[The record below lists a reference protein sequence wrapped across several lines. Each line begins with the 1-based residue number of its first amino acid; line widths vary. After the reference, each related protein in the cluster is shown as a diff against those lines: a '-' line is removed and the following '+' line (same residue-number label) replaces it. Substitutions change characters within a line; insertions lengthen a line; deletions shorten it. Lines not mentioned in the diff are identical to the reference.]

1 MDFKER
7 VLKIASRK
15 KPEKLSWQKAA
26 LFLKDGA
33 IGVIPTDTIYGIC
46 APALDK
52 KAVEKVYKLKK
63 RDPKKPM
70 IILIGSLDDLRK
82 FNIDLNAWQKKI
94 LKKVWPGKVSVVLPC
109 SEKRF
114 AYLHKGTKTLAFRLP
129 KKRELLK
136 ILSIS
141 GPLVAP
147 SANPEGGRPAET
159 IAEAKKYFGKN
170 IFYYGTGKI
179 SGQPSI
185 LIKLQNNKIEIIR
198 KNSMIKPTLKL

>member
-15 KPEKLSWQKAA
+15 KPEKLSWKKAA
-26 LFLKDGA
+26 LFLKDGVV
-33 IGVIPTDTIYGIC
+33 GVIPTDTIYGIC

-52 KAVEKVYKLKK
+52 KAVEKVYKLRK

-94 LKKVWPGKVSVVLPC
+94 LKQVWPGKVSAVLPC
-109 SEKRF
+109 LDKKF
-114 AYLHKGTKTLAFRLP
+114 AYLHCGTKTLAFRLP

-147 SANPEGGRPAET
+147 SANREGQTPSKN
-159 IAEAKKYFGKN
+159 IAQAQKYFGKN
-170 IFYYGTGKI
+170 VFYYGKGDLTGAPSALIDLTDKI
-179 SGQPSI
+179 DKVKV
-185 LIKLQNNKIEIIR
+185 LR
-198 KNSMIKPTLKL
+198 K

>member
-94 LKKVWPGKVSVVLPC
+94 LKKVWLGKVSIVLPC
-109 SEKRF
+109 LDKKF

-185 LIKLQNNKIEIIR
+185 LIKLQNNKIKIIR
-198 KNSMIKPTLKL
+198 KNSMIKSVLKL

>member
-1 MDFKER
+1 MDW
-7 VLKIASRK
+7 K
-15 KPEKLSWQKAA
+15 KTA
-26 LFLKDGA
+26 LFLKDGLA
-33 IGVIPTDTIYGIC
+33 GVIPTDTIYGLC
-46 APALDK
+46 ASALNK
-52 KAVEKVYKLKK
+52 TAVEKVYKLKK

-82 FNIDLNAWQKKI
+82 FDINLNAWHKKI

-141 GPLVAP
+141 GPLAAP
-147 SANPEGGRPAET
+147 SANREGERPAET
-159 IAEAKKYFGKN
+159 IAEAKKYFGN
-170 IFYYGTGKI
+170 QIFYYDTGKI
-179 SGQPSI
+179 SGHPSI
-185 LIKLQNNKIEIIR
+185 LIELRNSKLEVIR
-198 KNSMIKPTLKL
+198 KNSMIKSALKL

>member
-94 LKKVWPGKVSVVLPC
+94 LKKVWLGKVSIVLPC
-109 SEKRF
+109 LDKKF